1 VKKEKNIM
9 AVSPA
14 EVEKFLRGVD
24 YPAKKADLI
33 KRAQEE
39 QEILPRV
46 IETLKQLPDQT
57 YDSPIT
63 VNKAVGEVARR
74 ARSST

>member
-1 VKKEKNIM
+1 M
-9 AVSPA
+9 AVSPV
-14 EVEKFLRGVD
+14 EVEKFLKGVD

-33 KRAQEE
+33 KYAMAE

-57 YDSPIT
+57 YDSPIA
-63 VNKAVGEVARR
+63 VNNAVGEVARR
-74 ARSST
+74 AKSST

>member
-1 VKKEKNIM
+1 M
-9 AVSPA
+9 AVNPV
-14 EVEKFLRGVD
+14 EVEKFLKGVD

-57 YDSPIT
+57 YDSPIA

>member
-1 VKKEKNIM
+1 M
-9 AVSPA
+9 AISPV
-14 EVEKFLRGVD
+14 EVERFLKGVD

-33 KRAQEE
+33 KYAMAE

-57 YDSPIT
+57 YDSPIAI
-63 VNKAVGEVARR
+63 NKAVGEIARR
-74 ARSST
+74 AKSST